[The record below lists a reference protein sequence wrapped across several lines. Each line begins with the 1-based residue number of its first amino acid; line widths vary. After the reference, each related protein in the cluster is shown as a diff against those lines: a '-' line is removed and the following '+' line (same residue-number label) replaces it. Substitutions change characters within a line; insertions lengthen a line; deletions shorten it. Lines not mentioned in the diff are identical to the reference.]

1 MQRFGE
7 NELTDAE
14 NRYER
19 ERVTT
24 ATVKS
29 LRLNHAPRIDRT
41 AAAVHGSHSET
52 HSEADTD
59 LASDRQLY
67 PPPPR
72 QHRPKGQGAQR
83 RRDERHTQERYQ
95 Y

>member
-19 ERVTT
+19 ECVTT

-29 LRLNHAPRIDRT
+29 LRLNPAQRIDRT
-41 AAAVHGSHSET
+41 VAAAHGSHSET

>member
-67 PPPPR
+67 PATATAAPPEGPR
-72 QHRPKGQGAQR
+72 STEEA
-83 RRDERHTQERYQ
+83 
-95 Y
+95 